1 METGCGTVFLI
12 FDSPPVTSKRFPL
25 QAFALPAPKASPC
38 CLNGRPI
45 ETNTGLAMAR
55 RSIRHGRLCDV
66 AHIRPARTP
75 LMAPHRFSKAI
86 SKDLFKKFGVDG
98 MSPIGN
104 DRSERLLP
112 AAITALIAL
121 IGTIGYV
128 VMAFANEPEK
138 HSHGTITV
146 MAVMRAGATITP
158 SELR

>member
-1 METGCGTVFLI
+1 
-12 FDSPPVTSKRFPL
+12 
-25 QAFALPAPKASPC
+25 
-38 CLNGRPI
+38 
-45 ETNTGLAMAR
+45 
-55 RSIRHGRLCDV
+55 
-66 AHIRPARTP
+66 
-75 LMAPHRFSKAI
+75 
-86 SKDLFKKFGVDG
+86 